1 MTKKREKKAGQTEY
15 SRSPTAS
22 LDTRPFLSAERITRG
37 KGGAPTGGGVSPG
50 LPPTVDGAPLL
61 TPTLTPTPAPS
72 PAPLPGA
79 SLAEWAEDGARWPE
93 ASRGASREASRG
105 ASLVRADPPVAPHD
119 AASCPVTL
127 FLSGYESANSRKAMA
142 SSLAAC
148 ARILYGR
155 PVRDIRTVPWASLT
169 FGVIQAL
176 RLRLAEEYEWASAN
190 RHLLAIRG
198 IMKACRRLRLIDRD
212 LAEDLEAVRGI
223 AGSAR
228 ESGRALSREEI
239 ARLFAACP
247 PTATGARDA
256 LILALA
262 TYAGLRRSEVCGLK
276 LEDFEPATGSLK
288 ILGKGNSWRTVY
300 PSAKFITVLERWL
313 GFRGKEPGPLVLPFS
328 RYGVPIEGQQL
339 STQTVYEVLL
349 RLGKDAG
356 VASFTPHDL
365 RRTAITEM
373 LSRGI
378 DAATVSK
385 VVGHRSVQ
393 TTVKYDK
400 RGAVAGKA
408 ALAILGDDEAV
419 T

>member
-1 MTKKREKKAGQTEY
+1 
-15 SRSPTAS
+15 
-22 LDTRPFLSAERITRG
+22 
-37 KGGAPTGGGVSPG
+37 
-50 LPPTVDGAPLL
+50 
-61 TPTLTPTPAPS
+61 
-72 PAPLPGA
+72 LPGA
-79 SLAEWAEDGARWPE
+79 SLVEWTADGARWPE
-93 ASRGASREASRG
+93 AARQ
-105 ASLVRADPPVAPHD
+105 RAIAAPAPRAVTLARAESPPSPAHD

-155 PVRDIRTVPWASLT
+155 PVRDVRTVPWASLT

-176 RLRLAEEYEWASAN
+176 RLRLAEDYEWSSAN

-198 IMKACRRLRLIDRD
+198 VMKSCRRLRLIDRD

-228 ESGRALSREEI
+228 ETGRALSKEEL

-247 PTATGARDA
+247 PTAMGARDA
-256 LILALA
+256 VVLGLASF
-262 TYAGLRRSEVCGLK
+262 AGLRRAEVCGLK
-276 LEDFEPATGSLK
+276 FEDFEPATGGLK
-288 ILGKGNSWRTVY
+288 ILGKGNQWRTVF
-300 PSAKFITVLERWL
+300 PSKKFVGILERWL

-339 STQTVYEVLL
+339 TTQTVYEILL

-373 LSRGI
+373 LARGI

-385 VVGHRSVQ
+385 VVGHKSLQ

-400 RGAVAGKA
+400 RGEVAGKA

>member
-1 MTKKREKKAGQTEY
+1 MTKKSEKKAGQTTV
-15 SRSPTAS
+15 PGCPKVS
-22 LDTRPFLSAERITRG
+22 LDSRPFLSPERIAPG
-37 KGGAPTGGGVSPG
+37 NGGAGGGPSGSSGV
-50 LPPTVDGAPLL
+50 PPTVDPPALL
-61 TPTLTPTPAPS
+61 APS
-72 PAPLPGA
+72 ALPGS
-79 SLAEWAEDGARWPE
+79 SLAEWTAEGARWPE
-93 ASRGASREASRG
+93 AARQRAIAAPARDASPRTVTLA
-105 ASLVRADPPVAPHD
+105 RAESPPSPAHD

-176 RLRLAEEYEWASAN
+176 RLRLAEDYEWSSAN

-198 IMKACRRLRLIDRD
+198 VMKACRRLRLIDRD

-228 ESGRALSREEI
+228 ETGRALSREEL

-247 PTATGARDA
+247 PTAMGARDA
-256 LILALA
+256 VVLGLASF
-262 TYAGLRRSEVCGLK
+262 AGLRRAEVCGLK
-276 LEDFEPATGSLK
+276 FEDFEPATGGLK
-288 ILGKGNSWRTVY
+288 ILGKGNQWRTVF
-300 PSAKFITVLERWL
+300 PSKKFVGILERWL

-339 STQTVYEVLL
+339 TTQTVYEILL

-373 LSRGI
+373 LARGI

-385 VVGHRSVQ
+385 VVGHKSLQ

-400 RGAVAGKA
+400 RGEVAGKA